1 MRLTLA
7 RLLLLAGVL
16 AQGAT
21 SVRAQQSLEV
31 QPHSSSDSAATAE
44 AGADKSALIDQS
56 TLPNATEVKGSRPRV
71 DPSVMEPAKTSL
83 TKPLSSLA
91 SPASLALP
99 TTTSEVKIKELRPL
113 TLAEVE
119 ELAEVNS
126 PSLKQAKS
134 KVEQARLTL
143 SAAYSAWYPTIGVSS
158 GLSYKDQEL
167 HNASKENEYTEQYSY
182 TQDWTTSFSATA
194 SWNLIDPKRVPQIAK
209 ARDTY
214 EMERNTYLI
223 SLRDLR
229 LNAANTYFELQRQD
243 EGVDVAQSGL
253 RASLVSLRDAKA
265 RFKAGV
271 ATKLEVLEAETQL
284 SQDQTQLTDY
294 LGKQSFARRS
304 LANLLDLPQNITPT
318 AADPT
323 RVVGLWQPSLEESI
337 IAAYAF
343 REELD
348 KLILQ
353 ISTNNSDAN
362 ISLANI
368 QPVIDLLNTFG
379 SQRQEGSVGTP
390 VSQIDWGNYTW
401 SADNTVSLGF
411 KWTIFDGG
419 RAWADYR
426 KNKQKAQGSEFQ
438 FASQRNAIRAEV
450 EQSFYE
456 LKTSTQTLKSTGMG
470 VLSARESLRLSRLRF
485 QAGVAS
491 QREVVDN
498 QRDLTRNQQLYA
510 NSMTLYNKSIY
521 NLRRRTGLDLIE
533 ACAISDL
540 PVQEQKG
547 EIYNPIDVPINPIP
561 LENPACKVSI
571 LQAD

>member
-71 DPSVMEPAKTSL
+71 DPSVIEPAKTSL

-182 TQDWTTSFSATA
+182 NQNWTTSFSATA
-194 SWNLIDPKRVPQIAK
+194 RWNLIDPKRVPQIAK

-294 LGKQSFARRS
+294 LGKQSIARRS

-348 KLILQ
+348 RLILQ

-368 QPVIDLLNTFG
+368 QPVIDLSNTFG
-379 SQRQEGSVGTP
+379 SQRDEGINGTAA
-390 VSQIDWGNYTW
+390 SQTDWGNYTW
-401 SADNTVSLGF
+401 NANNTVGIGF

-426 KNKQKAQGSEFQ
+426 KNKHKAQNSEFQ
-438 FASQRNAIRAEV
+438 FASQRDAIRAEV
-450 EQSFYE
+450 EQSFYD
-456 LKTSTQTLKSTGMG
+456 LKTSTQTLKSTGMA

-498 QRDLTRNQQLYA
+498 QRDLTRNQQAYA
-510 NSMTLYNKSIY
+510 TSMFLYNKSIY

-533 ACAISDL
+533 ACDISDL

>member
-1 MRLTLA
+1 
-7 RLLLLAGVL
+7 
-16 AQGAT
+16 
-21 SVRAQQSLEV
+21 
-31 QPHSSSDSAATAE
+31 HW
-44 AGADKSALIDQS
+44 
-56 TLPNATEVKGSRPRV
+56 N
-71 DPSVMEPAKTSL
+71 
-83 TKPLSSLA
+83 
-91 SPASLALP
+91 
-99 TTTSEVKIKELRPL
+99 
-113 TLAEVE
+113 
-119 ELAEVNS
+119 
-126 PSLKQAKS
+126 
-134 KVEQARLTL
+134 
-143 SAAYSAWYPTIGVSS
+143 
-158 GLSYKDQEL
+158 
-167 HNASKENEYTEQYSY
+167 
-182 TQDWTTSFSATA
+182 TSFTA
-194 SWNLIDPKRVPQIAK
+194 SAEWKLINPRRVPEIAR
-209 ARDTY
+209 ARDLY
-214 EMERNTYLI
+214 EMARNSYLI
-223 SLRDLR
+223 SLRQLR
-229 LNAANTYFELQRQD
+229 LDTANAYFTLQRQD
-243 EGVDVAQSGL
+243 DGVNIGQAAV

-265 RFKAGV
+265 RFTAGV

-284 SQDQTQLTDY
+284 SRDQTQLTDY
-294 LGKQSFARRS
+294 LGKQSIARRN
-304 LANLLDLPQNITPT
+304 LANLLDLPQDITPT
-318 AADPT
+318 AADPA

-337 IAAYAF
+337 VAAYAF

-368 QPVIDLLNTFG
+368 QPVIDLSNTFG
-379 SQRQEGSVGTP
+379 SQRDEGINGTAA
-390 VSQIDWGNYTW
+390 SQTDWGNYTW
-401 SADNTVSLGF
+401 NANNTVGIGF

-426 KNKQKAQGSEFQ
+426 KNKHKAQNSEFQ
-438 FASQRNAIRAEV
+438 FASQRDAIRAEV
-450 EQSFYE
+450 EQSFYN

-498 QRDLTRNQQLYA
+498 QRDLTRNQQAYA
-510 NSMTLYNKSIY
+510 NSMYLYNESIY

-533 ACAISDL
+533 ACDISDL

>member
-71 DPSVMEPAKTSL
+71 DPSVIEPAKTSL

-223 SLRDLR
+223 SLRELR
-229 LNAANTYFELQRQD
+229 LNAANAYFILQRQD

-294 LGKQSFARRS
+294 LGKQSIARRN
-304 LANLLDLPQNITPT
+304 LATLLDLPQNITPT

-323 RVVGLWQPSLEESI
+323 KVVGLWQPSLEESI

-348 KLILQ
+348 RLILQ

-368 QPVIDLLNTFG
+368 QPVIDLSNTFG
-379 SQRQEGSVGTP
+379 SQRDEGINGTAA
-390 VSQIDWGNYTW
+390 SQTDWGNYTW
-401 SADNTVSLGF
+401 NANNTVGIGL
-411 KWTIFDGG
+411 KWSIFDGG

-470 VLSARESLRLSRLRF
+470 VLSAKESLRLSRLRF

-498 QRDLTRNQQLYA
+498 QRDLTRNQQAYA
-510 NSMTLYNKSIY
+510 TSMFS
-521 NLRRRTGLDLIE
+521 
-533 ACAISDL
+533 
-540 PVQEQKG
+540 
-547 EIYNPIDVPINPIP
+547 
-561 LENPACKVSI
+561 
-571 LQAD
+571 

>member
-229 LNAANTYFELQRQD
+229 LNAANAYFTLQRQD

-348 KLILQ
+348 RLILQ

-368 QPVIDLLNTFG
+368 QPVIDLSNTFG
-379 SQRQEGSVGTP
+379 SQRDEGINGTAA
-390 VSQIDWGNYTW
+390 SQTDWGNYTW
-401 SADNTVSLGF
+401 NANNTVGIGF

-498 QRDLTRNQQLYA
+498 QRDLTRNQQAYA
-510 NSMTLYNKSIY
+510 TSMFLYNKSIY

-533 ACAISDL
+533 ACDISDL

>member
-71 DPSVMEPAKTSL
+71 DPSVIEPAKTSL

-229 LNAANTYFELQRQD
+229 LNAANAYFTLQRQD

-294 LGKQSFARRS
+294 LGKQSIARRS

-348 KLILQ
+348 RLILQ

-368 QPVIDLLNTFG
+368 QPVIDLSNTFG
-379 SQRQEGSVGTP
+379 SQRDEGINSTAA
-390 VSQIDWGNYTW
+390 SQIDWGDYTW
-401 SADNTVSLGF
+401 IANNTVGIGF
-411 KWTIFDGG
+411 KWSIFDGG

-498 QRDLTRNQQLYA
+498 QRDLTRNQQAYA
-510 NSMTLYNKSIY
+510 NSMYLYNESIY

-533 ACAISDL
+533 ACDISDL

>member
-71 DPSVMEPAKTSL
+71 DPSVIEPAKTSL

-223 SLRDLR
+223 SLRELR
-229 LNAANTYFELQRQD
+229 LNAANAYFILQRQD

-253 RASLVSLRDAKA
+253 RASLLSLRDAKA

-294 LGKQSFARRS
+294 LGKQSIARRN
-304 LANLLDLPQNITPT
+304 LATLLDLPQNITPT

-323 RVVGLWQPSLEESI
+323 KVVGLWQPSLEESI

-390 VSQIDWGNYTW
+390 ASQIDWGNYTW

-426 KNKQKAQGSEFQ
+426 KHKQKAQESEFQ
-438 FASQRNAIRAEV
+438 FASQRDAIRAEV
-450 EQSFYE
+450 EQSFYD

-498 QRDLTRNQQLYA
+498 QRDLTRNQQAYA
-510 NSMTLYNKSIY
+510 NSMYLYNESIY

-533 ACAISDL
+533 ACDISDL

>member
-71 DPSVMEPAKTSL
+71 DPSVIEPAKTSL

-223 SLRDLR
+223 SLRELR
-229 LNAANTYFELQRQD
+229 LNAANAYFILQRQD

-253 RASLVSLRDAKA
+253 RASLISLRDAKA

-294 LGKQSFARRS
+294 LGKQSIARRN
-304 LANLLDLPQNITPT
+304 LATLLDLPQNITPT

-323 RVVGLWQPSLEESI
+323 KVVGLWQPSLEESI

-348 KLILQ
+348 RLILQ

-368 QPVIDLLNTFG
+368 QPVIDLSNTFG
-379 SQRQEGSVGTP
+379 SQRDEGINGTAA
-390 VSQIDWGNYTW
+390 SQTDWGNYTW
-401 SADNTVSLGF
+401 NANNTVGIGF

-426 KNKQKAQGSEFQ
+426 KHKQKAQESEFQ
-438 FASQRNAIRAEV
+438 FASQRDAIRAEV
-450 EQSFYE
+450 EQSFYD

-498 QRDLTRNQQLYA
+498 QRDLTRNQQAYA
-510 NSMTLYNKSIY
+510 TSMFLYNKSIY

-533 ACAISDL
+533 ACDISDL